1 MNEMKKEVVA
11 MLLAG
16 GQGSRLYALTSHVAK
31 PAVPFGG
38 KYRIIDFPLSNCVN
52 SGIDTVGVL
61 TQYRPLELNSYIGSG
76 QPWDLDRSDGGVHIL
91 PPYMREGDQGTWY
104 KGTANAIYQNI
115 GFLDLYDPD
124 YVVILSGDHI
134 DKMDY
139 ADMVVNLPVAEVF
152 QQHLDSGADITILCT
167 QELKGAP
174 RNTVYITQ
182 GPDGLV
188 SDLSINPAHAANA
201 LESLETYIISKK
213 LLLDMVDYCAAHNIH
228 NFSRGV
234 LLPRLSTLKV
244 LPYLHRGYV
253 ARFQSVAD
261 YFQHSMDL
269 LDPAVRADLF
279 DPDRPIRTKD
289 QSNPS
294 TYYGPDAK
302 SIHSLVADG
311 CFIEGEVE
319 NSILSRGVIV
329 EAGAKVSN
337 SVLMQGTIIRA
348 GASLSYTITDKNVQV
363 NQDRMLMGHSTYPL
377 AISKDSIV

>member
-1 MNEMKKEVVA
+1 MTERGISHETDHFRP
-11 MLLAG
+11 G
-16 GQGSRLYALTSHVAK
+16 GEPGRRSEPDH
-31 PAVPFGG
+31 
-38 KYRIIDFPLSNCVN
+38 
-52 SGIDTVGVL
+52 
-61 TQYRPLELNSYIGSG
+61 RP
-76 QPWDLDRSDGGVHIL
+76 VL
-91 PPYMREGDQGTWY
+91 PPGLQHRIPGSC
-104 KGTANAIYQNI
+104 
-115 GFLDLYDPD
+115 LLY
-124 YVVILSGDHI
+124 
-134 DKMDY
+134 
-139 ADMVVNLPVAEVF
+139 
-152 QQHLDSGADITILCT
+152 T
-167 QELKGAP
+167 
-174 RNTVYITQ
+174 
-182 GPDGLV
+182 

-302 SIHSLVADG
+302 SRCV
-311 CFIEGEVE
+311 
-319 NSILSRGVIV
+319 
-329 EAGAKVSN
+329 
-337 SVLMQGTIIRA
+337 
-348 GASLSYTITDKNVQV
+348 
-363 NQDRMLMGHSTYPL
+363 
-377 AISKDSIV
+377 

>member
-1 MNEMKKEVVA
+1 M
-11 MLLAG
+11 
-16 GQGSRLYALTSHVAK
+16 
-31 PAVPFGG
+31 
-38 KYRIIDFPLSNCVN
+38 
-52 SGIDTVGVL
+52 
-61 TQYRPLELNSYIGSG
+61 
-76 QPWDLDRSDGGVHIL
+76 
-91 PPYMREGDQGTWY
+91 
-104 KGTANAIYQNI
+104 
-115 GFLDLYDPD
+115 
-124 YVVILSGDHI
+124 
-134 DKMDY
+134 
-139 ADMVVNLPVAEVF
+139 
-152 QQHLDSGADITILCT
+152 
-167 QELKGAP
+167 
-174 RNTVYITQ
+174 
-182 GPDGLV
+182 
-188 SDLSINPAHAANA
+188 
-201 LESLETYIISKK
+201 
-213 LLLDMVDYCAAHNIH
+213 
-228 NFSRGV
+228 
-234 LLPRLSTLKV
+234 

-348 GASLSYTITDKNVQV
+348 GASLSYTITDQECPGESGPDADGPLHLSAGHL
-363 NQDRMLMGHSTYPL
+363 QGFHRLIAGEAPDRTRGLPPR
-377 AISKDSIV
+377 

>member
-1 MNEMKKEVVA
+1 
-11 MLLAG
+11 MLSSYVNAG
-16 GQGSRLYALTSHVAK
+16 ISDVGLIVHESYQSLLDHV
-31 PAVPFGG
+31 
-38 KYRIIDFPLSNCVN
+38 
-52 SGIDTVGVL
+52 
-61 TQYRPLELNSYIGSG
+61 GSG
-76 QPWDLDRSDGGVHIL
+76 KDWDLSRKHGGLRIL
-91 PPYMREGDQGTWY
+91 PPFGVAERGGSGEYRGNMEALAG
-104 KGTANAIYQNI
+104 IYTYLQNI
-115 GFLDLYDPD
+115 RQE
-124 YVVILSGDHI
+124 YVIMGWG
-134 DKMDY
+134 
-139 ADMVVNLPVAEVF
+139 DMVVNLPVAEVF

-279 DPDRPIRTKD
+279 DPDRPTRTKD

-311 CFIEGEVE
+311 CFIEGELE
-319 NSILSRGVIV
+319 NCVIFRGVRI
-329 EAGAKVSN
+329 EQGA
-337 SVLMQGTIIRA
+337 VLKNCIIMQDTIIGLGATLNYIISDKDVTVDGGVTLA
-348 GASLSYTITDKNVQV
+348 GSPKL
-363 NQDRMLMGHSTYPL
+363 PL
-377 AISKDSIV
+377 VVPKGSKI

>member
-1 MNEMKKEVVA
+1 MKGLHGIIFSYEKHTNLRE
-11 MLLAG
+11 
-16 GQGSRLYALTSHVAK
+16 LTANRT
-31 PAVPFGG
+31 PASVPFAGR
-38 KYRIIDFPLSNCVN
+38 YRIIDFILSSMVN
-52 SGIDTVGVL
+52 AGITDVGVVL
-61 TQYRPLELNSYIGSG
+61 HGRYQSLMDHLGSG
-76 QPWDLDRSDGGVHIL
+76 KDWDLSRKHGGLRIL
-91 PPYMREGDQGTWY
+91 PPFGVAERGGSGEYRGNMEALAG
-104 KGTANAIYQNI
+104 IYTYLQNI
-115 GFLDLYDPD
+115 RQE
-124 YVVILSGDHI
+124 YVIMGWG
-134 DKMDY
+134 
-139 ADMVVNLPVAEVF
+139 DMVVNLPVAEVF

-201 LESLETYIISKK
+201 LESLELYVLSKQ

-294 TYYGPDAK
+294 TYYGPDAVSK
-302 SIHSLVADG
+302 CSLVADG
-311 CFIEGEVE
+311 CYIEGEVE

>member
-1 MNEMKKEVVA
+1 MNDLHGILFAYHSDSTLGE
-11 MLLAG
+11 
-16 GQGSRLYALTSHVAK
+16 LTRPRNTCSL
-31 PAVPFGG
+31 PFGG
-38 KYRIIDFPLSNCVN
+38 RYRLIDFMLSSYVN
-52 SGIDTVGVL
+52 AGISDVGLIVH
-61 TQYRPLELNSYIGSG
+61 ESYQSLLDHVGSG
-76 QPWDLDRSDGGVHIL
+76 KDWDLSRKHGGLRIL
-91 PPYMREGDQGTWY
+91 PPSAWQSGAAAGNTAATWRRWRASTPISRTSVRSMSSWA
-104 KGTANAIYQNI
+104 G
-115 GFLDLYDPD
+115 G
-124 YVVILSGDHI
+124 
-134 DKMDY
+134 
-139 ADMVVNLPVAEVF
+139 DMVVNLPVAEVF

-348 GASLSYTITDKNVQV
+348 GASLSYTIAPT
-363 NQDRMLMGHSTYPL
+363 RMSR
-377 AISKDSIV
+377 

>member
-1 MNEMKKEVVA
+1 MMNKMHGIIFAYRSNPQLRE
-11 MLLAG
+11 LSQHRNTCSIPYG
-16 GQGSRLYALTSHVAK
+16 GR
-31 PAVPFGG
+31 
-38 KYRIIDFPLSNCVN
+38 YRVIDFMLSSYVN
-52 SGIDTVGVL
+52 AGISDVGLIVH
-61 TQYRPLELNSYIGSG
+61 ESYQSLLDHVGSG
-76 QPWDLDRSDGGVHIL
+76 KDWDLSRKHGGLRIL
-91 PPYMREGDQGTWY
+91 PPFSYAEHGHGEYRGNMEALAGVAGY
-104 KGTANAIYQNI
+104 LQNI
-115 GFLDLYDPD
+115 RQD
-124 YVVILSGDHI
+124 YVIMGWG
-134 DKMDY
+134 
-139 ADMVVNLPVAEVF
+139 DMVVNLPVAEVF

-213 LLLDMVDYCAAHNIH
+213 LLLDMVDYCAAHDIL

-234 LLPRLSTLKV
+234 LQPRLKTLKLMSYV
-244 LPYLHRGYV
+244 HQGYV
-253 ARFQSVAD
+253 GRFQSVSD

-302 SIHSLVADG
+302 SVHSLVADG

>member
-1 MNEMKKEVVA
+1 MNDLHGILFAYHSDSNLGE
-11 MLLAG
+11 
-16 GQGSRLYALTSHVAK
+16 LTRPRNTCSL
-31 PAVPFGG
+31 PFGG
-38 KYRIIDFPLSNCVN
+38 RYRLIDFMLSSYVN
-52 SGIDTVGVL
+52 AGISDVGLIVH
-61 TQYRPLELNSYIGSG
+61 ESYQSLLDHVGSG
-76 QPWDLDRSDGGVHIL
+76 KDWDLAASTAACASCPPFGVAERGGSGEYRGNMEAL
-91 PPYMREGDQGTWY
+91 AG
-104 KGTANAIYQNI
+104 IYTYLQNI
-115 GFLDLYDPD
+115 RQD
-124 YVVILSGDHI
+124 YVIMGWG
-134 DKMDY
+134 
-139 ADMVVNLPVAEVF
+139 DMVVNLPVAEVF

-279 DPDRPIRTKD
+279 DPDRPIRPRTSPTPPPTTAQTPN
-289 QSNPS
+289 QSTPWWRTAAS
-294 TYYGPDAK
+294 SRARWKTPPLPRRHHGGRRQGVQQRPDAGDHHPRRCLPCPTP
-302 SIHSLVADG
+302 SPTRM
-311 CFIEGEVE
+311 
-319 NSILSRGVIV
+319 SR
-329 EAGAKVSN
+329 
-337 SVLMQGTIIRA
+337 
-348 GASLSYTITDKNVQV
+348 
-363 NQDRMLMGHSTYPL
+363 
-377 AISKDSIV
+377 